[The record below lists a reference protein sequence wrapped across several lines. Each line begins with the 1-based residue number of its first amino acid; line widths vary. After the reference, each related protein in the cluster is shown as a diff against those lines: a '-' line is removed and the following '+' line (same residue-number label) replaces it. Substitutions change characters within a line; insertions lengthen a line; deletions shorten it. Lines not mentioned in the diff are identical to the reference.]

1 MEFHI
6 FIYKSSSVFANV
18 LHIYTL
24 RRVDFRIHGE
34 LVHIN
39 ITRTVKY
46 RALKMTPKN
55 PPQVRER
62 GSVYCILN
70 MYLARAVTRGPSAG
84 LRIYFM
90 ANLMTRQPGK
100 LSSISDIYKKM
111 FPNIIIQS
119 GPTDE
124 NLYFIYSALRFVN
137 TYN

>member
-1 MEFHI
+1 
-6 FIYKSSSVFANV
+6 
-18 LHIYTL
+18 
-24 RRVDFRIHGE
+24 
-34 LVHIN
+34 
-39 ITRTVKY
+39 
-46 RALKMTPKN
+46 
-55 PPQVRER
+55 
-62 GSVYCILN
+62 

-124 NLYFIYSALRFVN
+124 NLYFIYSVLRFVN

>member
-1 MEFHI
+1 
-6 FIYKSSSVFANV
+6 
-18 LHIYTL
+18 
-24 RRVDFRIHGE
+24 
-34 LVHIN
+34 
-39 ITRTVKY
+39 
-46 RALKMTPKN
+46 MTPKN

-111 FPNIIIQS
+111 FSNIIIQS